1 MPAKL
6 NRPKQ
11 HVLLAQTRKL
21 VLPDLNINTIFFFI
35 KILVKYMEKKS
46 STLKKN
52 ELIAVKL
59 HKELVRY
66 VFVQFHFFHMVVM
79 QQFKKVL

>member
-1 MPAKL
+1 
-6 NRPKQ
+6 
-11 HVLLAQTRKL
+11 
-21 VLPDLNINTIFFFI
+21 
-35 KILVKYMEKKS
+35 MEKKS

-79 QQFKKVL
+79 QQFKKILWETAVWLKVNVKHQMFTYPLKSTDITATLKTWSYTY